1 MGLRSSQNGGLF
13 YFFFGGG
20 GYQLVFEDGIDF
32 VAQCAARLSPPLAA
46 GALPNFTVLRK
57 ELLCN
62 LFCLYTFLSANKFAP
77 KV

>member
-1 MGLRSSQNGGLF
+1 MEGF
-13 YFFFGGG
+13 YTFFWG

-32 VAQCAARLSPPLAA
+32 VARCAARLSPPLAA
-46 GALPNFTVLRK
+46 GALPNFTALRK

-62 LFCLYTFLSANKFAP
+62 LFCLYTFLFANKFAP